1 MIGKFEVLASTAG
14 GGRRGRLHLA
24 HGVVDTP
31 AFMPV
36 GTYATIRGLTPADLA
51 ATGAQMV
58 LANAYH
64 LALRPGAET
73 IKKLGGL
80 HRFMGWDAPI
90 LTDSGGYQLFSL
102 AAHVRMDE
110 EGAVFQSHIDG
121 SRLRLTPEKVVEI
134 ELALGVDV
142 GMVFDALVADASNR
156 EEAAKA
162 AARTVRWALR
172 AKQRAAEARADGEGA
187 GSIFFAIVQGGLH
200 EDLRQ
205 ENAAELA
212 ELDFPGY
219 AVGGLSVGEAN
230 EETMR
235 VGQACAAMLP
245 QNKPRYMMGMGTP
258 KDLVA
263 LAGWG
268 YDLFD
273 CVIPTRNARNGH
285 AFTRDGVV
293 NIRNASHKLDS
304 NPIEEDC
311 GCYTCRTFSRGYM
324 HHLAKR
330 GEMLAASA
338 ASIHNVFFYQRL
350 MSDIREA
357 LATDVYETFRAD
369 FFSRYQ
375 GVRT

>member
-1 MIGKFEVLASTAG
+1 MLATTAG

-24 HGVVDTP
+24 HGVVETP

-36 GTYATIRGLTPADLA
+36 GTYATVRGLTPADLH

-73 IKKLGGL
+73 IRKLGGL

-102 AAHVRMDE
+102 AAHVKMDE

-121 SRLRLTPEKVVEI
+121 SRLRLTPEKVVEV

-156 EEAAKA
+156 EEAAAA
-162 AARTVRWALR
+162 AARTVRWARR
-172 AKQRAAEARADGEGA
+172 AKERAAQARSEGEGE
-187 GSIFFAIVQGGLH
+187 GSLFFAITQGGLH
-200 EDLRQ
+200 EDLRR
-205 ENAAELA
+205 ENADELA

-230 EETMR
+230 EDTMR
-235 VGQACAAMLP
+235 VGRACAAMLP
-245 QNKPRYMMGMGTP
+245 QDKPRYMMGMGTP

-263 LAGWG
+263 LSGWG
-268 YDLFD
+268 YDMFD

-285 AFTRDGVV
+285 AFTRDGVL
-293 NIRNASHKLDS
+293 NIRNAAHKLDS
-304 NPIEEDC
+304 HPIDGDC
-311 GCYTCRTFSRGYM
+311 DCATCTTFSRGYL
-324 HHLAKR
+324 HHLVRR
-330 GEMLAASA
+330 GEMLGASA
-338 ASIHNVFFYQRL
+338 MSIHNVRFYQRL
-350 MSDIREA
+350 MADIRDA
-357 LATDVYETFRAD
+357 LANDVYELFSET